1 MTGRWPLLALP
12 VVTVAVVALALL
24 TAAAPRPFRTARIWG
39 GPTDGDRLSLRVE
52 VVDVVESRGEVVERG
67 VPAERASIVVR
78 AGRFEAERPL
88 ALDGEG
94 VAEVAVDRPAT
105 TEPLVAA
112 VWQQGIVLAL
122 GRIELTRARWASAA
136 RRRGGWIEER
146 TPGGHDVRVAA
157 ERGAFAVPFEEALW
171 VEISRSGNAVAGATL
186 ELEATGGRLTPN
198 KATTD
203 ARGRA
208 RFSLTPE
215 EHTLGVTVVVS
226 EANARSEARF
236 GLPVVPG
243 ALRARIVG
251 GALVVEAP
259 VPRDVAYYALVTE
272 SERLTGGRVAF
283 STEGRGDTVAR
294 VPLPALPVSP
304 SHAVVSSERD
314 LRSAA
319 AVGWPIALSSKDEP
333 AKTFDTVDALLLDGR
348 SLGAARES
356 ARRARVRWAT
366 VAFCAVA
373 VLLELALLFRHTR
386 ARDRELD
393 AHLARE
399 GFGGEQAEKLAPAR
413 SFALF
418 LAVAAVALGFLLL
431 ALVAVIKLG

>member
-12 VVTVAVVALALL
+12 VVTVAVVTLALL
-24 TAAAPRPFRTARIWG
+24 TAAAPRPFRCARVWG
-39 GPTDGDRLSLRVE
+39 GPTDGKRLSLRVE
-52 VVDVVESRGEVVERG
+52 VVDVVESRGEVVERAI
-67 VPAERASIVVR
+67 PNEKASILVR
-78 AGRFEAERPL
+78 AGRFEAVRPL
-88 ALDGEG
+88 SLDVEG
-94 VAEVAVDRPAT
+94 VAEVALDAPES
-105 TEPLVAA
+105 TEPLVAS
-112 VWQQGIVLAL
+112 VTQHGTTLAL
-122 GRIELTRARWASAA
+122 GRIALERARWASAA
-136 RRRGGWIEER
+136 RRRGGWIEGR
-146 TPGGHDVRVAA
+146 ASGGHDVRVAA
-157 ERGAFAVPFEEALW
+157 ERGAFAVPFEEPLW
-171 VEISRSGNAVAGATL
+171 VEVSRAGAVVAGASL
-186 ELEATGGRLTPN
+186 ELEVSGGRLGRN
-198 KATTD
+198 VGTTD

-215 EHTLGVTVVVS
+215 EHTLGLTVVVS

-283 STEGRGDTVAR
+283 TAGGAETVAR
-294 VPLPALPVSP
+294 VPLPALPAPP

-319 AVGWPIALSSKDEP
+319 AVGWPLAVPLDGAP
-333 AKTFDTVDALLLDGR
+333 AKTFDSVDALLLDGHA
-348 SLGAARES
+348 LGATRER

-366 VAFCAVA
+366 VAFCAIA

-393 AHLARE
+393 AHLERE
-399 GFGGEQAEKLAPAR
+399 GIGGEQAEKLAPAR
-413 SFALF
+413 SFAVF

-431 ALVAVIKLG
+431 AIVAVLKLR